1 MCDSGSSAT
10 VVDALDKIVIITLKV
25 LVHFSHKF
33 SLPKYQFDYFKIYCW
48 VAVVGVI

>member
-10 VVDALDKIVIITLKV
+10 VVDALDKIVIITLITLKV

-33 SLPKYQFDYFKIYCW
+33 SLPKYQFDYLKI
-48 VAVVGVI
+48 